1 MSFYEFAAFF
11 IIYSF
16 VGWVAEVA
24 YAAVTTSKFVNRGFL
39 NGPVCPI
46 YGFGGTLVIA
56 CLTPIKDNFLL
67 LFIGSVLLTTAVEF
81 VGGYLLERFFNTKW
95 WDYSDFPFNIKG
107 YVCLKFSLMWGFACL
122 LVVDVFH
129 PPIAWAVA
137 KIPKFAGIIFIAV
150 CAAVY
155 LIDLSV
161 TVSGLLK
168 LKKQIK
174 LIEQAESKLKS
185 LSDTIGENIF
195 EAATSAKEATDKTK
209 AGFEDFREKQKS
221 QLEELRSK
229 YREIIDAKPDH
240 VAKRIISAFP
250 NLSKERQRHSEAF
263 KKIRQKIKDAKAL
276 RKK

>member
-1 MSFYEFAAFF
+1 MGGVIF
-11 IIYSF
+11 ILLLKYF
-16 VGWVAEVA
+16 DKNNFTLFWG
-24 YAAVTTSKFVNRGFL
+24 GFL
-39 NGPVCPI
+39 VGSITEYIVSYVTDI
-46 YGFGGTLVIA
+46 
-56 CLTPIKDNFLL
+56 FLH
-67 LFIGSVLLTTAVEF
+67 
-81 VGGYLLERFFNTKW
+81 TKW

-250 NLSKERQRHSEAF
+250 NLSKERQRHSVYF
-263 KKIRQKIKDAKAL
+263 AKGREWWRFAGEN
-276 RKK
+276 